1 MCDTRSMANNSNN
14 TRGFDFIL
22 MNGNQWN
29 CTTWPGT
36 GCVAWVYEFRTVRG
50 GSGFG
55 KSERRRLTLV
65 HRSTRGDDAA
75 AELLE
80 SNLIKRAEAGPA
92 KGHTVLT
99 TEHWDI
105 YEAGRWETTPF

>member
-1 MCDTRSMANNSNN
+1 MSTAQNSK
-14 TRGFDFIL
+14 GFDFIL

-29 CTTWPGT
+29 CTTLPGI
-36 GCVAWVYEFRTVRG
+36 GCVAWVYEFRVPADGARQ
-50 GSGFG
+50 
-55 KSERRRLTLV
+55 ERRQLTLV

-92 KGHTVLT
+92 KGHTVLS

-105 YEAGRWETTPF
+105 YETGQWHQV